1 MEKLV
6 ILVSIVEPPKIKMP
20 EDVAVIIPKYHK
32 ITKYVDTQKIAVIML
47 KFKQYGSTIELWV
60 KKMQMEWQT
69 V

>member
-6 ILVSIVEPPKIKMP
+6 ILVSIIEPPKIRMP
-20 EDVAVIIPKYHK
+20 EDVAVIIQKYCK
-32 ITKYVDTQKIAVIML
+32 ISKYVDARKIAVIIL

-60 KKMQMEWQT
+60 QKMQMEWQT